1 MLVIKV
7 KRSTVKVARIGTL
20 QCSSLVSFFAEIVH
34 SVLYRLDKSCTK
46 PIVAFDLALL
56 VRIFKSKKN
65 IHMWC
70 CSCDLVSNDYSFSS
84 GFNCSLVSALPSM
97 SLVDDW
103 HVEDRVPILPQ
114 RLVSSTS
121 FISLPTPRSTMDALI
136 QLSTRLPGCWSDL
149 ERRSCLRNFQN
160 SRPENEGPNSAG
172 RKCGKELR
180 SHIFRARILHHVP
193 KTRLFSFQTHG
204 FVMLGL
210 DLLLGSSR

>member
-1 MLVIKV
+1 
-7 KRSTVKVARIGTL
+7 
-20 QCSSLVSFFAEIVH
+20 
-34 SVLYRLDKSCTK
+34 
-46 PIVAFDLALL
+46 
-56 VRIFKSKKN
+56 
-65 IHMWC
+65 MWC

-84 GFNCSLVSALPSM
+84 GFNCSLVSALPSI

-103 HVEDRVPILPQ
+103 HAEDRVPILPQ

-136 QLSTRLPGCWSDL
+136 QLSTRLLGCWSDL

-160 SRPENEGPNSAG
+160 SRPENEGPNSTG

-180 SHIFRARILHHVP
+180 SHIFRPRILQHVP

-204 FVMLGL
+204 FAISGPPGQPMPTKPTLAVVVRFCTGRDVTVQDTRATMRP
-210 DLLLGSSR
+210 GSTTTARRASPSLETCVCDGTAC